1 MKAAVVLIRRRPG
14 LGRFYRPQPAPG
26 QTLIDVRAAA
36 ISHVVKARASGRHYS
51 FDGNLPFVP
60 GIDGVGT
67 TPQGQRVYFAFP
79 TAPSAQRAPVAL
91 QNCLPLP
98 DALDDIRAAAMA
110 NPGMSA
116 WASLVT
122 RAQLQA
128 GETVLINGATG
139 SAGQLAVQIA
149 RYLGRK
155 NHCNRAQCA
164 LAALDADECIQ
175 LTADDKTLSRQFS
188 AVSAAQID
196 VVIDYLWGHSA
207 ELLLPALAKYTPAG
221 SPVRY
226 VQVGFGWRRYRVKWR
241 SAAFR
246 SAPADGQRIGSL
258 SVSQLLA
265 ATGEMLQAAV
275 PGKLTIATT
284 PRPLQEIAAARRRTT
299 ARSARFSPSDKNRFR
314 TKDGVDILNEKYY
327 LSHH

>member
-1 MKAAVVLIRRRPG
+1 MAP
-14 LGRFYRPQPAPG
+14 PA
-26 QTLIDVRAAA
+26 
-36 ISHVVKARASGRHYS
+36 
-51 FDGNLPFVP
+51 
-60 GIDGVGT
+60 
-67 TPQGQRVYFAFP
+67 
-79 TAPSAQRAPVAL
+79 APVSWR
-91 QNCLPLP
+91 CRLP
-98 DALDDIRAAAMA
+98 AI
-110 NPGMSA
+110 
-116 WASLVT
+116 WAKK
-122 RAQLQA
+122 
-128 GETVLINGATG
+128 IIATG
-139 SAGQLAVQIA
+139 
-149 RYLGRK
+149 R
-155 NHCNRAQCA
+155 NAQS

-175 LTADDKTLSRQFS
+175 LTADDKTLSGQFS

-226 VQVGFGWRRYRVKWR
+226 VQVGSLAGADIALNGAVL
-241 SAAFR
+241 R
-246 SAPADGQRIGSL
+246 SAPLLLMGSGIGSL

-284 PRPLQEIAAARRRTT
+284 PRPLQEIAAAWPQDDSQKRTVFT
-299 ARSARFSPSDKNRFR
+299 LRIKNRFR

>member
-1 MKAAVVLIRRRPG
+1 MKAAVVFDLAEGPVWADFID
-14 LGRFYRPQPAPG
+14 PQPAPG
-26 QTLIDVRAAA
+26 QTLINVRAAA

-79 TAPSAQRAPVAL
+79 TAPFGSMAQRAPVAL
-91 QNCLPLP
+91 QNCLPQP
-98 DALDDIRAAAMA
+98 DALDDVSAAAMA

-122 RAQLQA
+122 RAQIQA

-149 RYLGRK
+149 RYLGAKKIIATGR
-155 NHCNRAQCA
+155 NAQS

-175 LTADDKTLSRQFS
+175 LTADDKTLSGQFS

-226 VQVGFGWRRYRVKWR
+226 VQGVPWL
-241 SAAFR
+241 
-246 SAPADGQRIGSL
+246 APISR
-258 SVSQLLA
+258 
-265 ATGEMLQAAV
+265 
-275 PGKLTIATT
+275 
-284 PRPLQEIAAARRRTT
+284 
-299 ARSARFSPSDKNRFR
+299 
-314 TKDGVDILNEKYY
+314 
-327 LSHH
+327 

>member
-1 MKAAVVLIRRRPG
+1 
-14 LGRFYRPQPAPG
+14 
-26 QTLIDVRAAA
+26 
-36 ISHVVKARASGRHYS
+36 
-51 FDGNLPFVP
+51 
-60 GIDGVGT
+60 
-67 TPQGQRVYFAFP
+67 
-79 TAPSAQRAPVAL
+79 
-91 QNCLPLP
+91 
-98 DALDDIRAAAMA
+98 
-110 NPGMSA
+110 MSA

-149 RYLGRK
+149 RYLGAKKIIATGR
-155 NHCNRAQCA
+155 NAQS

-175 LTADDKTLSRQFS
+175 LTADDKTLSGQFS

-226 VQVGFGWRRYRVKWR
+226 VQVGSLAGADIALNGAVL
-241 SAAFR
+241 R
-246 SAPADGQRIGSL
+246 SAPLLLMGSGIGSL

-265 ATGEMLQAAV
+265 ATDEMLQAAV

-284 PRPLQEIAAARRRTT
+284 PRPLQEIARPGRRTT
-299 ARSARFSPSDKNRFR
+299 AKSARFSPSDKNRFR

-327 LSHH
+327 LSHY

>member
-1 MKAAVVLIRRRPG
+1 MKAAVVFDLAEGPVWADFID
-14 LGRFYRPQPAPG
+14 PQPAPG

-36 ISHVVKARASGRHYS
+36 MSHVVKARASGRHYS

-79 TAPSAQRAPVAL
+79 TAPFGSMAQQAPVAL

-98 DALDDIRAAAMA
+98 DALDDISAAAMA

-149 RYLGRK
+149 RYLGAK
-155 NHCNRAQCA
+155 NHCNRTQCA
-164 LAALDADECIQ
+164 
-175 LTADDKTLSRQFS
+175 
-188 AVSAAQID
+188 V
-196 VVIDYLWGHSA
+196 
-207 ELLLPALAKYTPAG
+207 AG
-221 SPVRY
+221 
-226 VQVGFGWRRYRVKWR
+226 GAGRR
-241 SAAFR
+241 
-246 SAPADGQRIGSL
+246 
-258 SVSQLLA
+258 
-265 ATGEMLQAAV
+265 
-275 PGKLTIATT
+275 
-284 PRPLQEIAAARRRTT
+284 
-299 ARSARFSPSDKNRFR
+299 
-314 TKDGVDILNEKYY
+314 
-327 LSHH
+327 